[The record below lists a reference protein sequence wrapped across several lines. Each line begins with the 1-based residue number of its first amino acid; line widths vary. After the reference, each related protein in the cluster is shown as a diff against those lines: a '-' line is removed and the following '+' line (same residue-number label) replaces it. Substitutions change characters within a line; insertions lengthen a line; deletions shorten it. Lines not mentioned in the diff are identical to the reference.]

1 MRARPARDRAGL
13 RGRRG
18 YPAWRRHVRVNS
30 APLCAR
36 PCAGHMRYADSNHLR
51 NSPRRQEVSPLFLCE
66 DSVAGRGGGFPV
78 SPIHPTTQPESEPR
92 AELTLTCTPS
102 WPAAASLSRHPPPGA
117 PCPFPQ
123 PSLQVKGQPLCDAP
137 ASWSHLPHRRSCPKD
152 ALPHPAWTFPRDP
165 GGQGRAGAVAALR
178 PPTGSGVAWSH

>member
-66 DSVAGRGGGFPV
+66 DSVAGRGRWLPCVTDPPHDTARVRAQSRADFNLHSQLAGCSISQPHTGFQV
-78 SPIHPTTQPESEPR
+78 VREKSSQGIKGWPIAVLCR
-92 AELTLTCTPS
+92 AERNRS
-102 WPAAASLSRHPPPGA
+102 PANSKSL
-117 PCPFPQ
+117 
-123 PSLQVKGQPLCDAP
+123 
-137 ASWSHLPHRRSCPKD
+137 
-152 ALPHPAWTFPRDP
+152 
-165 GGQGRAGAVAALR
+165 
-178 PPTGSGVAWSH
+178 